1 MSGEELI
8 QTEDL
13 HLTYPDGTK
22 ALRGI
27 DMSLYDAEIVGLI
40 GQNGSGKSTLSK
52 CLNATLEPTKG
63 RVLVEGLDTRE
74 GSTASEIVKKVGYVF
89 QNPDHQLF
97 NRTVQDEIA
106 YGPRNLDM
114 PDEEIDA
121 RVNEAAEVAG
131 VDEELFENHP
141 NNLTKGLRQ
150 RVAIASV
157 LALKPNTIIVDEPTT
172 GQDAG
177 QSLEIMNFL
186 QKLCNEED
194 RTIVI
199 VTHIIPIV
207 QQYCDRVVCL
217 RDGEILL
224 EGGTKDVFDRPD
236 ELAKSAVRPSQI
248 ARFSHQLKQNYP
260 GVNAPYLTPEEAIS
274 DLRERLLS

>member
-1 MSGEELI
+1 MNELI
-8 QTEDL
+8 RTEDL

-52 CLNATLEPTKG
+52 CLNATLKPTDGK
-63 RVLVEGLDTRE
+63 VEVEGINTRKK
-74 GSTASEIVKKVGYVF
+74 ANAKDVVKQVGYVF

-97 NRTVQDEIA
+97 NRTVYDEIA

-114 PDEEIDA
+114 PEEEIND
-121 RVNEAAEVAG
+121 RVTEASEVAG
-131 VDEELFENHP
+131 VREDLFEKHP
-141 NNLTKGLRQ
+141 NSLTKGLRQ

-157 LALKPNTIIVDEPTT
+157 LAMKPNTIIVDEPTT
-172 GQDAG
+172 GQDAR

-186 QKLCNEED
+186 QKLRNEEG

-207 QQYCDRVVCL
+207 QQFCDRVICL
-217 RDGEILL
+217 RDGQKLL
-224 EGGTKDVFDRPD
+224 EGPPKEVFGELE

-248 ARFSHQLKQNYP
+248 ARFSHDLAERYP
-260 GVNAPYLTPEEAIS
+260 DIDAPYLTPEDAVE
-274 DLRERLLS
+274 DFTDHLRP

>member
-1 MSGEELI
+1 MEELI
-8 QTEDL
+8 RTEDL

-27 DMSLYDAEIVGLI
+27 DMSLYDSEIVGLI

-52 CLNATLEPTKG
+52 CLNATLEPTEG
-63 RVLVEGLDTRE
+63 RVLVEDIDT
-74 GSTASEIVKKVGYVF
+74 SKKANAKDVVKQVGYVF

-97 NRTVQDEIA
+97 NRTVYDEIA

-114 PDEEIDA
+114 PDEEIEA
-121 RVNEAAEVAG
+121 RVAEAADVAG
-131 VDEELFENHP
+131 VREELFEEHP
-141 NNLTKGLRQ
+141 NSLTKGLRQ

-157 LALKPNTIIVDEPTT
+157 LAMKPNTIIVDEPTT
-172 GQDAG
+172 GQDAK

-186 QKLCNEED
+186 QKLCREED

-207 QQYCDRVVCL
+207 QQYCDRVICL
-217 RDGEILL
+217 RDGEKLL
-224 EGGTKDVFDRPD
+224 EGSPKEVFDRPE

-248 ARFSHQLKQNYP
+248 ARFSHELADRYP
-260 GVNAPYLTPEEAIS
+260 GIDSPYLTPEDAAE
-274 DLRERLLS
+274 DLINKLRS